1 MCLSSKSSLKCRQL
15 GFYYLANFYRLV
27 AGDFMDIMYR
37 APWIRVPLVIV
48 LFYVSILFFYTWKK
62 QRVSARILYTHF
74 YWNIYSILLTYFLYF
89 RQTLQAW
96 LVRKIGGGQ
105 PSAGPGSVQ
114 SQDIQRVEMSA
125 LPTEPGLQP
134 AQLYSD
140 GVSAY
145 DGDDLPLS
153 F

>member
-1 MCLSSKSSLKCRQL
+1 MKETTSKRTNSLHSFLLK
-15 GFYYLANFYRLV
+15 Y
-27 AGDFMDIMYR
+27 
-37 APWIRVPLVIV
+37 
-48 LFYVSILFFYTWKK
+48 
-62 QRVSARILYTHF
+62 ILYTT
-74 YWNIYSILLTYFLYF
+74 NIFSIF
-89 RQTLQAW
+89 QANTSG
-96 LVRKIGGGQ
+96 VARKEDWGWPALG
-105 PSAGPGSVQ
+105 GPGSVQ
-114 SQDIQRVEMSA
+114 SQDIQRVELSA